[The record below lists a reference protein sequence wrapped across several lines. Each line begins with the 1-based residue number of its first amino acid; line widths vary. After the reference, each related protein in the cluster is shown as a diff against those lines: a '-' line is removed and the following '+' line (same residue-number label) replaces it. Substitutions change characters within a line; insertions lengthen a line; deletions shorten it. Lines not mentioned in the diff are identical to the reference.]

1 MRAVPARAAASNGGG
16 FVALKDWKFAV
27 LFVLAIGTI
36 ALLGLN
42 ISLSAGNRERLKEV
56 TERQQFIDQT
66 VSINRFSAP
75 FIQGLAQLAARED
88 DAQIRQVLADN
99 GVTFTV
105 PESAADTAQDTSAD
119 APATEPEAQQ

>member
-1 MRAVPARAAASNGGG
+1 
-16 FVALKDWKFAV
+16 VALKDWKFAV

-36 ALLGLN
+36 ALLALN
-42 ISLSAGNRERLKEV
+42 LSLSGDNRERLKEV

-75 FIQGLAQLAARED
+75 FIQGLAQLAAREN

-105 PESAADTAQDTSAD
+105 PDAGTDTPAEPPAAT
-119 APATEPEAQQ
+119 PGTEPEVQQ

>member
-1 MRAVPARAAASNGGG
+1 
-16 FVALKDWKFAV
+16 VALKDWKFAV
-27 LFVLAIGTI
+27 LLVLALGTI

-42 ISLSAGNRERLKEV
+42 LSLSNGNRERLQEV

-75 FIQGLAQLAARED
+75 FIQGLAQLAAREN

-105 PESAADTAQDTSAD
+105 PDSAVNAAAD
-119 APATEPEAQQ
+119 APPQPAGTQPEAKP

>member
-1 MRAVPARAAASNGGG
+1 
-16 FVALKDWKFAV
+16 VALKDWKFAV

-36 ALLGLN
+36 ALLALN
-42 ISLSAGNRERLKEV
+42 LSLSGDNRERLKEV

-75 FIQGLAQLAARED
+75 FIQGLAQLAAREN

-105 PESAADTAQDTSAD
+105 PD
-119 APATEPEAQQ
+119 AGTNPPAETPGEPAATEPEVQQ